1 MEYEQD
7 FIRLLVI
14 SQSIDELVEALKEYQ
29 KDDIEIIRFY
39 NGKDARYI
47 TITTIL
53 DEIQHMINDKC
64 DFRDVAFELLETYCT
79 LLNY

>member
-1 MEYEQD
+1 MGYEQD

-14 SQSIDELVEALKEYQ
+14 SQSIDELVEALKEFNNT
-29 KDDIEIIRFY
+29 ISFY
-39 NGKDARYI
+39 DGK
-47 TITTIL
+47 TVEVSSIL

>member
-14 SQSIDELVEALKEYQ
+14 SQSIDEL
-29 KDDIEIIRFY
+29 
-39 NGKDARYI
+39 
-47 TITTIL
+47 
-53 DEIQHMINDKC
+53 
-64 DFRDVAFELLETYCT
+64 LETYCT